1 MEGRNPGF
9 RPAVKGGYFP
19 VAPTDSLNDVRA
31 AMCLCLEEQ
40 GVPVE
45 VHHHEGGAGQCEI
58 GTKFSTLVKRA
69 DWTQILKYTV
79 WNVALNWG
87 HTATFMPKLIGR

>member
-45 VHHHEGGAGQCEI
+45 VHHHEVEAAAQ
-58 GTKFSTLVKRA
+58 VNA
-69 DWTQILKYTV
+69 
-79 WNVALNWG
+79 
-87 HTATFMPKLIGR
+87 KLELSSAHW